1 MWKYGIIIKR
11 GGNHV
16 VKVKICFKCCFIIYS
31 RLFFE
36 FYFLESNNNQT
47 INIYG
52 TYVSDFSTLSVN
64 HNLTYHYSYPFSN
77 GRILKIDNN
86 IYIFN
91 DGEFNGYIAFF
102 YDNQVK
108 LVTTKHGGS
117 IKIFTKSSATESDL
131 SDKIS

>member
-1 MWKYGIIIKR
+1 MWSMLR
-11 GGNHV
+11 FALSV
-16 VKVKICFKCCFIIYS
+16 VLSFILGCFWV
-31 RLFFE
+31 LF
-36 FYFLESNNNQT
+36 FLESNNNQT

-102 YDNQVK
+102 
-108 LVTTKHGGS
+108 LW
-117 IKIFTKSSATESDL
+117 
-131 SDKIS
+131 